1 MPTGGSGE
9 RDERGRWSP
18 YVAGALTGILIVLSA
33 ATTGNYFGASTSFVR
48 TAGMLERLLDAGR
61 VAQMSYFLRFAPRI
75 DWQWVFLVGILLGS
89 AASAAQSGSFR
100 LRGVPPMWEQRFGSN
115 PALRAAAAF
124 AGGVAAMFGARIAG
138 G

>member
-1 MPTGGSGE
+1 MATGGNAG
-9 RDERGRWSP
+9 RDERGRWNP
-18 YVAGALTGILIVLSA
+18 YVAGGLTGILIVISA
-33 ATTGNYFGASTSFVR
+33 DMTGNYFGASGSFVR
-48 TAGMLERLLDAGR
+48 TAGMLERLLDAER
-61 VAQMSYFLRFAPRI
+61 VAQMPYFLRFPPSV

-89 AASAAQSGSFR
+89 AASAVQSGSFR
-100 LRGVPPMWEQRFGSN
+100 LRAVPPMWAARFGRN